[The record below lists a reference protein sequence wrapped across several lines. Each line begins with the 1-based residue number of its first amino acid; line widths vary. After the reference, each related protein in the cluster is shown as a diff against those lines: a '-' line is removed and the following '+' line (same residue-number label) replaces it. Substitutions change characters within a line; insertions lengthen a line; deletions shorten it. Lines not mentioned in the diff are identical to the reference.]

1 MSMKPRFWIGIFLAV
16 LLVSCAHAG
25 GNKPVHT
32 FSAAVPEGWRTID
45 SEEPML
51 FMTKEGGYKQFVL
64 IRERPLSQPFQFT
77 KKTMRAGTMPEEAA
91 QIIINE
97 ILADPNIRNFSV
109 TENIPARIDGTSG
122 FRLAFV
128 YTDADGYMFKTVYY
142 GFIKGDTFYNIRYGA
157 TQEDYFQ
164 KDLKT
169 FESVLKSF
177 KLVAAK

>member
-1 MSMKPRFWIGIFLAV
+1 MKPRFWICIVLAA
-16 LLVSCAHAG
+16 LLASCAHAG
-25 GNKPVHT
+25 GSKPAYT
-32 FSAAVPEGWRTID
+32 FNAAVPEGWKTVAT
-45 SEEPML
+45 EEPML
-51 FMTKEGGYKQFVL
+51 FMTKDGGYKQFVL
-64 IRERPLSQPFQFT
+64 IRERPLTEPFQFT

-109 TENIPARIDGTSG
+109 TENIPARIDGNSG

-128 YTDADGYMFKTVYY
+128 YTDVDGYIFKTIYY

-164 KDLKT
+164 QDLKT
-169 FESVLKSF
+169 FEKVLASF
-177 KLVAAK
+177 KLAAAK

>member
-1 MSMKPRFWIGIFLAV
+1 MKPRFWICIFLAA
-16 LLVSCAHAG
+16 LLASCAHAG
-25 GNKPVHT
+25 GSKPAYS
-32 FSAAVPEGWRTID
+32 FNAAVPEGWRTIAT
-45 SEEPML
+45 EEPML

-64 IRERPLSQPFQFT
+64 IRERPLSEPFQFT
-77 KKTMRAGTMPEEAA
+77 KKTMQSGMIPEEAA

-109 TENIPARIDGTSG
+109 TENIPARIESQSG

-128 YTDADGYMFKTVYY
+128 YTDLDGYIFKTIYY
-142 GFIKGDTFYNIRYGA
+142 GFIKDNTFYNIRYGA

-169 FESVLKSF
+169 FEGVLASF
-177 KLVAAK
+177 KLPAAK